1 MSVCPVFHLLQLSL
15 TWLVN
20 SSILVGEEPLMAL
33 RHKRLTLALAQR
45 RGGRPPRRVPQTRPP
60 CRMATECFDVCGSGI
75 RLITSKWMGGSV
87 SRDDSTRSTLVDE
100 KTKWIDTAEVIE
112 KKGKIPVTGRY
123 CTSRLL
129 KDDYQ
134 LASKVLGSGMSGP
147 VQLATSRG
155 GDGEKCAVKSFKKHG
170 LSEKRRGDLK
180 NEAKKKAIIEVNCLS
195 QAIDMAGR
203 ASFGGTCDFDFQ
215 PVRLHGKEAM
225 FGEKRMSVQREQ
237 LAGKLSRSCRI
248 NEGRPSLLASTALT
262 GESTYHFRHKGAPA
276 ISHSVADRN
285 EVVEKNSK
293 AIQHFCVVGTPRD
306 KTRRVSEVASTKAPV
321 VDSKALSAEIDSVVM
336 ELRNLIAGD
345 TEHSLNP
352 GMVKSNTTEVRK
364 DDDEEEGQSLHA
376 KLLRY
381 RYVRKIEAPPP
392 PLEPLEGSYLK
403 TPREVDKMEKNLQ
416 TFRRSYSP
424 GLGGREML

>member
-1 MSVCPVFHLLQLSL
+1 
-15 TWLVN
+15 
-20 SSILVGEEPLMAL
+20 
-33 RHKRLTLALAQR
+33 
-45 RGGRPPRRVPQTRPP
+45 
-60 CRMATECFDVCGSGI
+60 
-75 RLITSKWMGGSV
+75 
-87 SRDDSTRSTLVDE
+87 
-100 KTKWIDTAEVIE
+100 
-112 KKGKIPVTGRY
+112 
-123 CTSRLL
+123 
-129 KDDYQ
+129 
-134 LASKVLGSGMSGP
+134 
-147 VQLATSRG
+147 
-155 GDGEKCAVKSFKKHG
+155 
-170 LSEKRRGDLK
+170 
-180 NEAKKKAIIEVNCLS
+180 
-195 QAIDMAGR
+195 MAGR
-203 ASFGGTCDFDFQ
+203 ASLAGTCEFDFQ
-215 PVRLHGKEAM
+215 PVSPTTLPGLHGKEAM

-248 NEGRPSLLASTALT
+248 NEGRPSLLASTAVT
-262 GESTYHFRHKGAPA
+262 GETTYRFRHKGSPA

-293 AIQHFCVVGTPRD
+293 AIQHSCVVGTPRD
-306 KTRRVSEVASTKAPV
+306 KTRRVSEIANTKAPI

-352 GMVKSNTTEVRK
+352 MVKSTTEVRK

-416 TFRRSYSP
+416 TFRIGWKRDALVRAQHWNRETSERTSTARFRRAEDSERFEHNLIQQMAMKEKVPQRVEALRSAQVEKLRAKAAAREEKLEQVRRRRQEEQEIKQQNLRETSVDRRGKERTTT
-424 GLGGREML
+424 GLQEACGSLTTRPSQEELSEDPRAADTAEDGTTTDKQDGIDWFQSLKEEDEEEDAAIAQGVPNEE

>member
-1 MSVCPVFHLLQLSL
+1 
-15 TWLVN
+15 
-20 SSILVGEEPLMAL
+20 
-33 RHKRLTLALAQR
+33 
-45 RGGRPPRRVPQTRPP
+45 
-60 CRMATECFDVCGSGI
+60 
-75 RLITSKWMGGSV
+75 
-87 SRDDSTRSTLVDE
+87 
-100 KTKWIDTAEVIE
+100 
-112 KKGKIPVTGRY
+112 
-123 CTSRLL
+123 
-129 KDDYQ
+129 
-134 LASKVLGSGMSGP
+134 
-147 VQLATSRG
+147 
-155 GDGEKCAVKSFKKHG
+155 
-170 LSEKRRGDLK
+170 
-180 NEAKKKAIIEVNCLS
+180 
-195 QAIDMAGR
+195 MAGR

-215 PVRLHGKEAM
+215 PVSPTTLPGLHGKEAM

-416 TFRRSYSP
+416 TFRIGWKRDALVRAQHWNRETSERTSTARFRRAEDSERFEHNLVQQMAMKERIPQRVEALRSAQVEK
-424 GLGGREML
+424 LRAKAAAREEKLEQVRRRRQEEREIKQQNLREMLSVDRRGKERTTTGLQEGCGSLTTRPSQEELNPEDPRAGAFDTAEDGGTTTDKQEDGIDWFQSLKEEDEEEDAAIAQGAPEE